1 MIIWYLI
8 AMIILGILGAALS
21 LYRRN
26 YYLRVFDD
34 ILGRE
39 EDEKPETRLGRGFIY
54 GFFFP
59 IYFVLILGGIIALVA
74 FLIIAGIIAA
84 IVFVL
89 VWISE
94 KLLPHEWF
102 GDIMLKLFDK
112 IGLKGPAVPIEETKT
127 VVPAPSEPAPS
138 ATDQPTPPPSPAPSE
153 EPPKPE
159 GTTQ

>member
-21 LYRRN
+21 LYGKN
-26 YYLRVFDD
+26 YYLQVFDD

-39 EDEKPETRLGRGFIY
+39 EDEKVETRLGRGFIY

-59 IYFVLILGGIIALVA
+59 IYFGLLLWGIAALVA
-74 FLIIAGIIAA
+74 FLIAAGIIAA

-94 KLLPHEWF
+94 KLLPHEWS
-102 GDIMLKLFDK
+102 GGIMLGLFDK
-112 IGLKGPAVPIEETKT
+112 VGLKGAVVPVEETKT
-127 VVPAPSEPAPS
+127 VIPVPSEPV
-138 ATDQPTPPPSPAPSE
+138 ATEQPPPPPPPTPSE

-159 GTTQ
+159 GAS

>member
-1 MIIWYLI
+1 MVLKLI
-8 AMIILGILGAALS
+8 GMIILGILSAALS
-21 LYRRN
+21 FYKKN

-39 EDEKPETRLGRGFIY
+39 EDEKLETRLGRGFIY

-59 IYFVLILGGIIALVA
+59 VYFVLLVAGIITLVG
-74 FLIIAGIIAA
+74 FLIIVGIIAA

-102 GDIMLKLFDK
+102 GGIMLGLFERL
-112 IGLKGPAVPIEETKT
+112 GLKGVEPAAEEAKT
-127 VVPAPSEPAPS
+127 IIPVPSEPTVTEQS
-138 ATDQPTPPPSPAPSE
+138 PPPPTAAP
-153 EPPKPE
+153 
-159 GTTQ
+159 

>member
-1 MIIWYLI
+1 MILWYLI

-21 LYRRN
+21 HYRAN
-26 YYLRVFDD
+26 YYLRVVDD

-59 IYFVLILGGIIALVA
+59 IYFVLLLSGALVLVA
-74 FLIIAGIIAA
+74 FLIIVGIIAA
-84 IVFVL
+84 VVFVM

-94 KLLPHEWF
+94 KILPHDWF
-102 GDIMLKLFDK
+102 GDIMLKLFEK
-112 IGLKGPAVPIEETKT
+112 IGLKGAVAPTEGPKT
-127 VVPAPSEPAPS
+127 EIPVPTAPAPTQETA
-138 ATDQPTPPPSPAPSE
+138 PPPDAPGE

-159 GTTQ
+159 GAP